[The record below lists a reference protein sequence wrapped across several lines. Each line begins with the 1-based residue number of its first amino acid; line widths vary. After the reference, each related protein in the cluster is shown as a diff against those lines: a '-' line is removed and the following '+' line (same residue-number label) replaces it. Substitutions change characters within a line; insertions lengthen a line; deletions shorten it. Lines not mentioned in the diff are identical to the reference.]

1 MKIYFA
7 SKNTGK
13 MLSLARDLLG
23 MDVEIIQTPLDIPES
38 RSSDVQKV
46 ARKKVAIAYEMMR
59 EPILAQDSGFFI
71 DFLGG
76 FPGAYVNY
84 VLETIGIEGLLTL
97 TRDKSKECE
106 FRECLAYLDETLS
119 EPVSFTASVR
129 GTLSDEPRG
138 IVQKH
143 HWSPLSLVFIP
154 QGLRNTLA
162 EMSYEEY
169 LEWHQ
174 EARTNSASNQ
184 FARWLKKISE
194 GEKNGI

>member
-13 MLSLARDLLG
+13 MLSLARDLAG
-23 MDVEIIQTPLDIPES
+23 MDVEIIQATLDIPES
-38 RSSDVQKV
+38 RSPDVQRV
-46 ARKKVAIAYEMMR
+46 ARKKVAIAYEMMK

-71 DFLGG
+71 DCLGG

-97 TRDKSKECE
+97 TRDKSKDCE

-119 EPVSFTASVR
+119 EPLCFTAFVR
-129 GTLSDEPRG
+129 GTLSDEQRG
-138 IVQKH
+138 IIQKH

-154 QGLRNTLA
+154 QGLEKTLA

-174 EARTNSASNQ
+174 AARTESASNQ
-184 FARWLKKISE
+184 FARWLKSQ
-194 GEKNGI
+194 